1 MKPRM
6 FFCALATALAAT
18 LALANPAQA
27 ATEWDLPLAWPAE
40 NYIVKNVQAWAD
52 KVREATGDEVRI
64 TLHPGGSLGFKG
76 PEMISAIR
84 DGLVPIGDVLLN
96 QQVGENPIFGLE
108 SQPYL
113 IAEFEDLQRFN
124 KLFRPLLDEVLMQHN
139 QQALF
144 AIPWPQQQIFT
155 KDPIGSIDDM
165 RGLRIRSSDKQATEI
180 FQAAGMTPVQLPW
193 GEVIPALA
201 AGAIHAVGT
210 SSPSAVD
217 GSFWEL
223 LKYAY
228 PIRQTW
234 NTNIVSVNLDAWRQ
248 LTPAQQ
254 ETLTRLGREME
265 PGFWE
270 AARQTDVA
278 MMAKLSEHGMVM
290 GTVSAALRAE
300 LSQRTVPLR
309 EAAIARMGP
318 KAQAVVDA
326 FLSTK

>member
-1 MKPRM
+1 MRTLI
-6 FFCALATALAAT
+6 AASAVALSTGLATTAHAAT
-18 LALANPAQA
+18 N
-27 ATEWDLPLAWPAE
+27 WDLPLAWPAG
-40 NYIVKNVQAWAD
+40 NYIVQSVQAWAD
-52 KVREATGDEVRI
+52 QVRTATNGDVNI
-64 TLHPGGSLGFKG
+64 TLHAGGSLGFKG

-84 DGLVPIGDVLLN
+84 DGLIPIGDVLLN
-96 QQVGENPIFGLE
+96 QQTGENPTFGLE

-113 IAEFEDLQRFN
+113 IAEFEDLKRFN
-124 KLFRPLLDEVLMQHN
+124 KLFRPLLDDILAQHN
-139 QQALF
+139 QKALF

-155 KDPIGSIDDM
+155 KDPIATINDM
-165 RGLRIRSSDKQATEI
+165 KGLRIRSSDKQATEI
-180 FQAAGMTPVQLPW
+180 FAAAGMTPVQLPW

-201 AGAIHAVGT
+201 AGTIHAVGT

-234 NTNIVSVNLDAWRQ
+234 NTNIVSVNLDAWKK

-254 ETLTRLGREME
+254 ETLTRLGQDME

-270 AARQTDVA
+270 TARQTDVA
-278 MMAKLSEHGMVM
+278 MMAKLTENGMVM
-290 GTVSAALRAE
+290 GEVSSDLRAE
-300 LSQRTVPLR
+300 LARRTVPLR
-309 EAAIARMGP
+309 EAAIKRMGA

-326 FLSTK
+326 YLKK

>member
-1 MKPRM
+1 MRTM
-6 FFCALATALAAT
+6 MTAAALTLGLSTGFGTPAHAAT
-18 LALANPAQA
+18 N
-27 ATEWDLPLAWPAE
+27 WDLPLAWPAG
-40 NYIVKNVQAWAD
+40 NYIVQSVQAWAD
-52 KVREATGDEVRI
+52 RVHAETNGELHI
-64 TLHPGGSLGFKG
+64 SLHPGGSLGFKG

-96 QQVGENPIFGLE
+96 QQTGENPIFGLE

-124 KLFRPLLDEVLMQHN
+124 KLFRPLLDDILAQHN
-139 QQALF
+139 QKALF

-155 KDPIGSIDDM
+155 KEPIASIDDM

-193 GEVIPALA
+193 GEVIPSLA

-234 NTNIVSVNLDAWRQ
+234 NTNIVSVNLDAWKK

-254 ETLTRLGREME
+254 ETLARLGREME
-265 PGFWE
+265 PGFWQT
-270 AARQTDVA
+270 ARDTDAA
-278 MMAKLSEHGMVM
+278 MMAKLAANGMVM
-290 GTVSAALRAE
+290 GEVSAELRAE
-300 LSQRTVPLR
+300 LARRTVPLR
-309 EAAIARMGP
+309 EAAIKRMGP

-326 FLSTK
+326 FMKQ

>member
-1 MKPRM
+1 MQKII
-6 FFCALATALAAT
+6 AATALTLSLTTPAHAAT
-18 LALANPAQA
+18 Q
-27 ATEWDLPLAWPAE
+27 WDLPLAWPAS
-40 NYIVKNVQAWAD
+40 NYIVQSVQSWAD
-52 KVREATGDEVRI
+52 RVRTETQGEVHI

-84 DGLVPIGDVLLN
+84 DGLIPIGDVLLN
-96 QQVGENPIFGLE
+96 QQTGENPTFGLE

-124 KLFRPLLDEVLMQHN
+124 KLFRPLLDELLAQHN
-139 QQALF
+139 QKALF

-155 KDPIGSIDDM
+155 KDPIANIEDM

-180 FQAAGMTPVQLPW
+180 FAAAGMTPVQLPW

-201 AGAIHAVGT
+201 AGTIHAVGT

-234 NTNIVSVNLDAWRQ
+234 NTNIVSVNLDAWKK

-254 ETLTRLGREME
+254 ETLTRLGQEME
-265 PGFWE
+265 PGFWQT
-270 AARQTDVA
+270 ARQTDTA
-278 MMAKLSEHGMVM
+278 MMAKLSANGMVM
-290 GTVSAALRAE
+290 GEVSAELRAE
-300 LSQRTVPLR
+300 LAKRTVPLR
-309 EAAIARMGP
+309 EAAIKRMGA

-326 FLSTK
+326 YLKK